1 MRTIIEKIAAHV
13 DARGSV
19 FEPLDA
25 QGLAQQRNVHIVTT
39 AAGETR
45 GNHRHIRGT
54 EVATISGPA
63 LIRLRED
70 GQLHELTIPDGE
82 TWRLTIPAGVSHAYR
97 NTGNGIMLSV
107 GFNTEQH
114 HPQHSDVERDA
125 LF

>member
-1 MRTIIEKIAAHV
+1 MRTIVEKITAHV

-39 AAGETR
+39 APGETR
-45 GNHRHIRGT
+45 GNHRHLRGI

-63 LIRLRED
+63 LIRLREA
-70 GQLHELTIPDGE
+70 GQLHELNIPDGE
-82 TWRLTIPAGVSHAYR
+82 TWRLTIPAGVTHAYR
-97 NTGNGIMLSV
+97 NTGTGIMLIV
-107 GFNTEQH
+107 GFNTEEHQ
-114 HPQHSDVERDA
+114 PQHSDVERDA